1 MAKSSGDVDISA
13 PMVVSGAGVYNTF
26 EKLLPNPVE
35 EKQSVLSS
43 VRHGCGGIS
52 VYVGLNLSNDELGV
66 VKGRNQWIFSNNE
79 LDQSFEEYRD
89 LPVENVGEQDIPLLF
104 LSFPSTKDP
113 TWNERFPGKSTC
125 EIVSL
130 AAYDWFAKW
139 KDEKVMH
146 RGEDYEEIK
155 QRIGKRMWEQICRFY
170 PNLKD
175 KVEYFDVG
183 SPLSN
188 QYYIAASRGE
198 FYGADHNVDRFAP
211 QNVFNLRADT
221 SIKGLYLTGQ
231 DVFCCGFSGGLYGG
245 VISACTIL
253 RRNLMNDLTAL
264 RKECKNNTDRGSV

>member
-1 MAKSSGDVDISA
+1 MGKSSGDVDVFA
-13 PMVVSGAGVYNTF
+13 PLVVSGAGVFNTF
-26 EKLLPNPVE
+26 EKLLPQSLE
-35 EKQSVLSS
+35 EKSTRLSS
-43 VRHGCGGIS
+43 VRHGCGGIT
-52 VYVGLNLSNDELGV
+52 VYVGLSLSNDELEV
-66 VKGRNQWIFSNNE
+66 VQRRNRWIFSNNE
-79 LDQSFEEYRD
+79 LDQSYNEYRN
-89 LPVENVGEQDIPLLF
+89 LPAEKAGEQDIPLLF

-130 AAYDWFAKW
+130 AEYDWFSKW

-155 QRIGKRMWEQICRFY
+155 QRIGKRMWEQICRFH

-198 FYGADHNVDRFAP
+198 FYGADHNVDRFLP
-211 QNVFNLRADT
+211 QSVFNLRADT

-231 DVFCCGFSGGLYGG
+231 DVLCCGFSGGLYSGL
-245 VISACTIL
+245 ISACTIL
-253 RRNLMNDLTAL
+253 RRNLMNDLVSL
-264 RKECKNNTDRGSV
+264 RKKCKK

>member
-1 MAKSSGDVDISA
+1 M
-13 PMVVSGAGVYNTF
+13 
-26 EKLLPNPVE
+26 
-35 EKQSVLSS
+35 
-43 VRHGCGGIS
+43 
-52 VYVGLNLSNDELGV
+52 

-170 PNLKD
+170 PNL
-175 KVEYFDVG
+175 
-183 SPLSN
+183 
-188 QYYIAASRGE
+188 R
-198 FYGADHNVDRFAP
+198 
-211 QNVFNLRADT
+211 
-221 SIKGLYLTGQ
+221 
-231 DVFCCGFSGGLYGG
+231 
-245 VISACTIL
+245 
-253 RRNLMNDLTAL
+253 
-264 RKECKNNTDRGSV
+264 

>member
-1 MAKSSGDVDISA
+1 VAKSSGDVDIFA
-13 PMVVSGAGVYNTF
+13 PQVVSGAGVYNTF
-26 EKLLPNPVE
+26 EKLLPRETE
-35 EKQSVLSS
+35 EKATMLSS

-52 VYVGLNLSNDELGV
+52 VYVGLNVSNDELGV
-66 VKGRNQWIFSNNE
+66 VKRRNKWIFSNNE
-79 LDQSFEEYRD
+79 LDQSYEEYRNM
-89 LPVENVGEQDIPLLF
+89 PVENVGEEDIPLLF

-113 TWNERFPGKSTC
+113 TWDERFPGKSTL

-130 AAYDWFAKW
+130 ASYEWFEKW

-146 RGEDYEEIK
+146 RGEDYENIK
-155 QRIGKRMWEQICRFY
+155 QRLGKRMWQQVCRFY

-198 FYGADHNVDRFAP
+198 FYGADHNVERFSP
-211 QNVFNLRADT
+211 QSIFNLRADT

-231 DVFCCGFSGGLYGG
+231 DIFVCGFSGGLYGG
-245 VISACTIL
+245 VISACAIL
-253 RRNLMNDLTAL
+253 ERNLMNDLLAL
-264 RKECKNNTDRGSV
+264 KKQCKKQS